1 MKRRLFVSA
10 AACATAAPAVWAQTD
25 NSAATRIVVPFAAGA
40 GSDAMARFFAQE
52 LGKSMQR
59 TFVVENKVGAAGAI
73 GADFVAK
80 AAPDGNTLLFIASPF
95 TTVAAGNPQPRYD
108 PLAFAPVA
116 IMGIGP
122 LMFVAHPSV
131 PGRDLNEVIAYA
143 KQNPGKLNYGSAGA
157 GGINHLVMELLKQ
170 ETGTFMVH
178 IPYRGIAPATIDLI
192 GNQLQVLTGS
202 VPALLPYIKDGRVKA
217 LAVTSRKRISV
228 APDVPGMEELGF
240 KGFDVNNYWG
250 FVAPPKTPAIITQKL
265 NDEINK
271 LLATPAVIARLRQ
284 DATEPSPMPLASI
297 NAMLVADLNKWK
309 QLVATAK
316 LQLDA

>member
-1 MKRRLFVSA
+1 MQRRLFVTASA
-10 AACATAAPAVWAQTD
+10 SVIAAPAVWAQTD
-25 NSAATRIVVPFAAGA
+25 NNATSRIVVPFAAGA

-59 TFVVENKVGAAGAI
+59 TFVVENRVGASGAI

-95 TTVAAGNPQPRYD
+95 TTVAAGNQQPRYD
-108 PLAFAPVA
+108 PMDFAPVA
-116 IMGIGP
+116 IMGVGP

-131 PGRDLNEVIAYA
+131 PGKNLNDVIDYA
-143 KQNPGKLNYGSAGA
+143 KKNPGKLNYGSAGA
-157 GGINHLVMELLKQ
+157 GGINHLVMELLKL
-170 ETGTFMVH
+170 ETGTVMVH

-240 KGFDVNNYWG
+240 NGFDVNNYWG
-250 FVAPPKTPAIITQKL
+250 FVAPPKTPVTITQRL
-265 NDEINK
+265 NDEVNK
-271 LLATPAVIARLRQ
+271 LLTMPAVIARLRQ
-284 DATEPSPMPLASI
+284 DATEPSPLSLPMIST
-297 NAMLVADLNKWK
+297 MLLSDLNKWK
-309 QLVATAK
+309 RLIAAAK
-316 LQLDA
+316 LQLDS

>member
-1 MKRRLFVSA
+1 MKRRLFVTAS
-10 AACATAAPAVWAQTD
+10 ACATAAPAVWAQVD
-25 NSAATRIVVPFAAGA
+25 SGAVSRIVVPFAAGA

-59 TFVVENKVGAAGAI
+59 TFVVENRVGASGAI

-108 PLAFAPVA
+108 PMAFAPVA

-131 PGRDLNEVIAYA
+131 PGKNLNEVIAYA

-250 FVAPPKTPAIITQKL
+250 FVAPPKTPVAITQKL
-265 NDEINK
+265 NEEVNK
-271 LLATPAVIARLRQ
+271 LLGTPVVIARLRQ
-284 DATEPSPMPLASI
+284 DATEPSPLPLASI
-297 NAMLVADLNKWK
+297 NAMLMADLNKWK
-309 QLVATAK
+309 QLVASAK

>member
-1 MKRRLFVSA
+1 MQRRLFVTASA
-10 AACATAAPAVWAQTD
+10 SVIAAPAVWAQTD
-25 NSAATRIVVPFAAGA
+25 NNATIRIVVPFAAGA

-59 TFVVENKVGAAGAI
+59 TFVVENRVGASGAI

-108 PLAFAPVA
+108 PMDFAPVA
-116 IMGIGP
+116 IMGVGP

-131 PGRDLNEVIAYA
+131 PGKNLNDVIDYA
-143 KQNPGKLNYGSAGA
+143 KKNPGKLNYGSAGA
-157 GGINHLVMELLKQ
+157 GGINHLVMELLKL

-250 FVAPPKTPAIITQKL
+250 FVAPPKTPVTITQRL
-265 NDEINK
+265 NDEVNK
-271 LLATPAVIARLRQ
+271 LLTMPAVIARLRQ
-284 DATEPSPMPLASI
+284 DATEPSPLSLPMIST
-297 NAMLVADLNKWK
+297 MLLSDLNKWK
-309 QLVATAK
+309 RLIAAAK
-316 LQLDA
+316 LQLDS

>member
-10 AACATAAPAVWAQTD
+10 AACATAAPAVWAQAD

-59 TFVVENKVGAAGAI
+59 TFIVENKVGAAGAI

-131 PGRDLNEVIAYA
+131 PGKDLNEVIAYA

-178 IPYRGIAPATIDLI
+178 IPYRGIAPATVDLI

-250 FVAPPKTPAIITQKL
+250 FVAPPKTPVIITQKL

>member
-1 MKRRLFVSA
+1 MQRRLFVTASA
-10 AACATAAPAVWAQTD
+10 SVIAAPAVWAQTD
-25 NSAATRIVVPFAAGA
+25 NNATIRIVVPFAAGA

-59 TFVVENKVGAAGAI
+59 TFVVENRVGASGAI

-95 TTVAAGNPQPRYD
+95 TTVAAGNPQPKYD
-108 PLAFAPVA
+108 PMDFAPVA
-116 IMGIGP
+116 IMGVGP

-131 PGRDLNEVIAYA
+131 PGKNLNDVMDYA
-143 KQNPGKLNYGSAGA
+143 KKNPGKLNYGSAGA
-157 GGINHLVMELLKQ
+157 GGINHLVMELLKL

-250 FVAPPKTPAIITQKL
+250 FVAPPKTPVTITQRL
-265 NDEINK
+265 NDEVNK
-271 LLATPAVIARLRQ
+271 LLTMPAVIARLRQ
-284 DATEPSPMPLASI
+284 DATEPSPLSLPMIST
-297 NAMLVADLNKWK
+297 MLLSDLNKWK
-309 QLVATAK
+309 RLIAAAK
-316 LQLDA
+316 LQLDS

>member
-1 MKRRLFVSA
+1 MQRRLFVTASA
-10 AACATAAPAVWAQTD
+10 SVIAAPAVWAQTD
-25 NSAATRIVVPFAAGA
+25 NNATSRIVVPFAAGA

-59 TFVVENKVGAAGAI
+59 TFVVENRVGASGAI

-95 TTVAAGNPQPRYD
+95 TTVAAGNSQPRYD
-108 PLAFAPVA
+108 PMDFAPVA
-116 IMGIGP
+116 IMGVGP

-131 PGRDLNEVIAYA
+131 PGKNLNDVIDYA
-143 KQNPGKLNYGSAGA
+143 KTNPGKLNYGSAGA
-157 GGINHLVMELLKQ
+157 GGINHLVMELLKL

-202 VPALLPYIKDGRVKA
+202 VPALLPYVKDGRVKA

-228 APDVPGMEELGF
+228 APDVPGMEERGF

-250 FVAPPKTPAIITQKL
+250 FVAPPKTPVTITQRL
-265 NDEINK
+265 NDEVNK
-271 LLATPAVIARLRQ
+271 LLTMPAVIARLRQ
-284 DATEPSPMPLASI
+284 DATEPSPLSLPMIS
-297 NAMLVADLNKWK
+297 AMLLSDLNKWK
-309 QLVATAK
+309 RLIAAAK
-316 LQLDA
+316 LQLDS

>member
-1 MKRRLFVSA
+1 MQRRLFVTASA
-10 AACATAAPAVWAQTD
+10 SVIAAPAVWAQTD
-25 NSAATRIVVPFAAGA
+25 NNATSRIVVPFAAGA

-59 TFVVENKVGAAGAI
+59 TFVVENRAGASGAI

-95 TTVAAGNPQPRYD
+95 TTVAAGNPQPKYD
-108 PLAFAPVA
+108 PMDYAPVA
-116 IMGIGP
+116 IMGVGP
-122 LMFVAHPSV
+122 LMFVSHPSV
-131 PGRDLNEVIAYA
+131 PGKNLNDVIDYA
-143 KQNPGKLNYGSAGA
+143 KKNPGKLNYGSAGA
-157 GGINHLVMELLKQ
+157 GGINHLVMELLKL

-228 APDVPGMEELGF
+228 APDVPGMEELDF

-250 FVAPPKTPAIITQKL
+250 FVAPPKTPVTITQRL
-265 NDEINK
+265 NDEVNK
-271 LLATPAVIARLRQ
+271 LLTMPAVIARLRQ
-284 DATEPSPMPLASI
+284 DATEPSPLSLPMIST
-297 NAMLVADLNKWK
+297 MLLSDLNKWK
-309 QLVATAK
+309 RLIEAAK
-316 LQLDA
+316 LQLDS